1 MQPAPASGSSP
12 HQPMQSQRQLRDGTV
27 GNALQADATPERLA
41 EVPTHFAGASRLQQQ
56 MLKLQQEQEML
67 LSKSMSRQVPDV
79 FQHVLGVCSSLLLQ
93 EEVEAPSCL

>member
-1 MQPAPASGSSP
+1 
-12 HQPMQSQRQLRDGTV
+12 MQSKRQLGDGTV

-41 EVPTHFAGASRLQQQ
+41 EVPTHFAGASRLQQ

-79 FQHVLGVCSSLLLQ
+79 STCWVSVLR
-93 EEVEAPSCL
+93 SCYKKK